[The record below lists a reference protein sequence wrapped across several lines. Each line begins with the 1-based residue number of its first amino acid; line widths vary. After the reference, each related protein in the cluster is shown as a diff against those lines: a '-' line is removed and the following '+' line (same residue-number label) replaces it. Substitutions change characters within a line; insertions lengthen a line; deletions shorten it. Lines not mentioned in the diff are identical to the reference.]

1 MNFFALVVAPEL
13 GVDLPSADSE
23 KLTELTIQQLAVHV
37 DGPRE
42 LEPGSVVIKM
52 IVAGPDG
59 GGGFSLKW
67 RNLLGVNP
75 LNPRVI
81 KDALAVGG
89 ALSAASALSISGF
102 GAFFL
107 AATVLAVRPV
117 SREEA
122 LIMHM
127 AQRIARFDGTF
138 TLADMLAAADE
149 LRNDYLVDKVSEVD
163 LCAHLNN
170 LERAGA
176 LSPTSSGYRL
186 AETIKLMGR

>member
-1 MNFFALVVAPEL
+1 MDVFAIVVGPEL
-13 GVDLPSADSE
+13 GGDLPSVVSE
-23 KLTELTIQQLAVHV
+23 KLTDLTIQQLAAHV
-37 DGPRE
+37 VGRRE
-42 LEPGSVVIKM
+42 LEAGTVVKM
-52 IVAGPDG
+52 MVAGPDG

-89 ALSAASALSISGF
+89 ALSAAAALSISGF
-102 GAFFL
+102 GAFLL

-127 AQRIARFDGTF
+127 AQRIARADGTF
-138 TLADMLAAADE
+138 MLADMVAVADE
-149 LRNDYLVDKVSEVD
+149 LRDDYLVDKVSEVD
-163 LCAHLNN
+163 LRAHLNN

-176 LSPTSSGYRL
+176 LSPTPSGYRL
-186 AETIKLMGR
+186 AETIKLVGR

>member
-1 MNFFALVVAPEL
+1 MDIFALFVAPEL
-13 GVDLPSADSE
+13 GIDLPSDDSQM
-23 KLTELTIQQLAVHV
+23 LTELTIQQLAVHGDARRV
-37 DGPRE
+37 
-42 LEPGSVVIKM
+42 LEPGSVVKM
-52 IVAGPDG
+52 IIAGADG

-81 KDALAVGG
+81 KDAFAVGG

-122 LIMHM
+122 LNMHM
-127 AQRIARFDGTF
+127 AQRIARFDGSF
-138 TLADMLAAADE
+138 TLADMLAVADE
-149 LRNDYLVDKVSEVD
+149 LRDQYLVDKVSGVD

-176 LSPTSSGYRL
+176 LSSTSSGYRL
-186 AETIKLMGR
+186 AETIKLVGR